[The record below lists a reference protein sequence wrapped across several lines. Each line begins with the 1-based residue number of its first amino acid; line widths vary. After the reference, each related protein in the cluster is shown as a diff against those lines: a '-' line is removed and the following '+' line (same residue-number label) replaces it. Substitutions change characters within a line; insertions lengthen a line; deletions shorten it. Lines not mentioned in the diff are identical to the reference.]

1 MHNFSCFS
9 TIIIYLFYIF
19 VCLYSLKKHK
29 IFHLIYMQSVVFGE
43 FVNISE
49 SNGRFLH
56 WGQNPP
62 LWGSKGHQRQGEWIL
77 GQAKKQQQHTGKEK
91 VCLFPL
97 VKKNR
102 APLNPPSASI
112 KILFGHVQYVCKNV
126 SKHLLVECTPC
137 FIGNMSCS
145 KSKILGKMENVIVN
159 RFKKAGGGRLTYS
172 K

>member
-1 MHNFSCFS
+1 M
-9 TIIIYLFYIF
+9 
-19 VCLYSLKKHK
+19 
-29 IFHLIYMQSVVFGE
+29 G
-43 FVNISE
+43 
-49 SNGRFLH
+49 
-56 WGQNPP
+56 
-62 LWGSKGHQRQGEWIL
+62 IL

-145 KSKILGKMENVIVN
+145 KSKILRKMENLIVN
-159 RFKKAGGGRLTYS
+159 RFKKAARGRPTEKARHICLNFELTKYVYIIFIS
-172 K
+172 ISMMDKIHHENASSQIHSVPSPIMRHLNSYFKLQ